1 MAHNHG
7 FQALS
12 YERPSVHQQR
22 AVAAKLLAE
31 HDRRRSVRTFSA
43 DPIPMDVLEAC
54 IRAAALAPSGANKQP
69 WTFCIV
75 TEPELKRRI
84 REAAE
89 AEERAFYAGRAPQS
103 WLDDLAHLGTD
114 AEKPFLEQAPA
125 LVVLFAQ
132 NRGSD
137 GGKHYYISESVGIA
151 AGFFISALHRCGL
164 VTLTHTPSPMGFLAT
179 LLKRPSNERAFLLLP
194 VGYPVDGCEVPRL
207 TRKAFGDVCVHYD
220 VPSEPHLTPVE

>member
-1 MAHNHG
+1 M
-7 FQALS
+7 
-12 YERPSVHQQR
+12 
-22 AVAAKLLAE
+22 
-31 HDRRRSVRTFSA
+31 
-43 DPIPMDVLEAC
+43 
-54 IRAAALAPSGANKQP
+54 
-69 WTFCIV
+69 
-75 TEPELKRRI
+75 
-84 REAAE
+84 
-89 AEERAFYAGRAPQS
+89 
-103 WLDDLAHLGTD
+103 
-114 AEKPFLEQAPA
+114 
-125 LVVLFAQ
+125 LFAQ